1 MEVLVRRKQLLHYTF
16 QKPPLGYKI
25 ALVDEER
32 GIKKQTYWDFFENLY
47 SLKQNVER
55 NDLLCIS
62 DILKKLVI

>member
-1 MEVLVRRKQLLHYTF
+1 
-16 QKPPLGYKI
+16 LGYKI